1 MGRTSTTTH
10 ELSAVDRSLK
20 RTHALF
26 SSSKPLDCNDVER
39 NIRMRLVTKT
49 YDEYRDCITLPSAVL
64 DQQAGQSGP
73 SKPPHQQGHKSIT
86 AGAQTPLRIQAG
98 PSDSSELALTGPTQ
112 HAAHQQ
118 STLLSKSLIRRR
130 EARSVKPD
138 FHPQS
143 KLHRGIS
150 GHLGWVWDLAS
161 GNLKL
166 SLTGHI
172 STVRGLAV
180 SDRHPYLFSCGED
193 KMVKCWDL
201 EQNKVI
207 RHYHGH
213 LSGVYSLSL
222 HPTLDVLVTA
232 GRNASARVR
241 VMRTKGQVHV
251 LSGHTATIA
260 DVKCQESDPQV
271 ITGSMDSTI
280 RLWDLAAGRTMAQ
293 LTHHHKSVRSLTIH
307 PTEYS
312 FASGSAGGNNIKKWK
327 CPEGMFVH
335 NFSGHDAII
344 NTICVNEEGVMYSG
358 ADNGSMTW
366 WDYKTGLP
374 FQTMSDIPQP
384 GSLDAEA
391 GVFCSTFDATGSR
404 LITGHTDIQAQFQSL
419 LLSTSSNINNQLAI
433 DNEHLDQLAAII
445 RNIHLSKQQ
454 DAFLKHLNQFIIQKE
469 AEIEGVSRDHYQD
482 FLASV
487 DKLLSVRQ
495 RTISLKS
502 NVVSLDRSL
511 QSAGTGLATVRSS
524 LLDARKVSSNIQETV
539 ETLQSCLKVLH
550 LSKKLSQQISE
561 RKFYSA
567 LRSLDELQFVHLKPL
582 LGFAAFAGYL
592 GEALPNEKIRIR
604 EEVTKQLNSWLYD
617 ARQLSQQLG
626 RLALEALELRDRR
639 WEARKD
645 RVNPQDTASIA
656 LLVNLN
662 TPVESAIVGFFIIE
676 TQTVG
681 TTKTFRDENDVD
693 SLWQELSDRIVRIV
707 RLGLMDCSDIGLLLG
722 VKTKLLLF
730 SQTLES
736 YDYSVSPFHDLL
748 GSFATQFTEML
759 FKKFSQEFVQFIL
772 EDDHQPM
779 QVHNED
785 EFSKVVEKPAQ
796 VCKSGK

>member
-1 MGRTSTTTH
+1 MGRTSTTTE
-10 ELSAVDRSLK
+10 ELEAIDRSLK

-26 SSSKPLDCNDVER
+26 SSQKPLDCSHVER
-39 NIRMRLVTKT
+39 NLRMRLVTKT
-49 YDEYRDCITLPSAVL
+49 YDEYRDCKTLPSAVL

-73 SKPPHQQGHKSIT
+73 SRPPHQQTHRSIT
-86 AGAQTPLRIQAG
+86 AGPQAPLRIQAG
-98 PSDSSELALTGPTQ
+98 PSDSSDSQQLAVTDQ
-112 HAAHQQ
+112 HAAHKQ

-138 FHPQS
+138 FHPQW
-143 KLHRGIS
+143 KLHRVIS
-150 GHLGWVWDLAS
+150 GHLGWVRSAAVEPGNQWFVTGAGDRIIKVWDLAS

-232 GRNASARVR
+232 GRDASARVWD
-241 VMRTKGQVHV
+241 MRTKAQVHV

-391 GVFCSTFDATGSR
+391 GVFCSTFDATGTR
-404 LITGHTDIQAQFQSL
+404 LITGCA
-419 LLSTSSNINNQLAI
+419 
-433 DNEHLDQLAAII
+433 
-445 RNIHLSKQQ
+445 
-454 DAFLKHLNQFIIQKE
+454 
-469 AEIEGVSRDHYQD
+469 
-482 FLASV
+482 
-487 DKLLSVRQ
+487 DK
-495 RTISLKS
+495 TI
-502 NVVSLDRSL
+502 
-511 QSAGTGLATVRSS
+511 
-524 LLDARKVSSNIQETV
+524 
-539 ETLQSCLKVLH
+539 
-550 LSKKLSQQISE
+550 
-561 RKFYSA
+561 
-567 LRSLDELQFVHLKPL
+567 
-582 LGFAAFAGYL
+582 
-592 GEALPNEKIRIR
+592 KIYR
-604 EEVTKQLNSWLYD
+604 EV
-617 ARQLSQQLG
+617 
-626 RLALEALELRDRR
+626 
-639 WEARKD
+639 
-645 RVNPQDTASIA
+645 
-656 LLVNLN
+656 
-662 TPVESAIVGFFIIE
+662 
-676 TQTVG
+676 
-681 TTKTFRDENDVD
+681 
-693 SLWQELSDRIVRIV
+693 
-707 RLGLMDCSDIGLLLG
+707 
-722 VKTKLLLF
+722 
-730 SQTLES
+730 
-736 YDYSVSPFHDLL
+736 
-748 GSFATQFTEML
+748 
-759 FKKFSQEFVQFIL
+759 
-772 EDDHQPM
+772 
-779 QVHNED
+779 
-785 EFSKVVEKPAQ
+785 
-796 VCKSGK
+796 